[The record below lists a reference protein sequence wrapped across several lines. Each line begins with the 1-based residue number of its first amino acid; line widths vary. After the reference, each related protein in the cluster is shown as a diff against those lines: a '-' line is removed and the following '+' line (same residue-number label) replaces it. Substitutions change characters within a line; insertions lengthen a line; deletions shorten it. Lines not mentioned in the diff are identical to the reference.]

1 MNVPYNIPLST
12 AEFRLTIRG
21 SRFLSFCS
29 PVPDIAAAE
38 SILADRRKLHHDAT
52 HNCWAYRLGDPPSPI
67 ERSSDSG
74 EPSGTAGRSILNAL
88 RRANLTDAIIVV
100 SRWFGG
106 TKLGKGGLARA
117 YSDSTSGVISLL
129 NTEARIPLMKYTI
142 DCAYDLI
149 GIVEK
154 CAAAHNARITRAEYA
169 DSARI
174 HFEIPAAEAPAFLV
188 NLTDFT
194 SNRAKIMSDE

>member
-1 MNVPYNIPLST
+1 LNAPYNIPLST

-29 PVPDIAAAE
+29 PVTDIAAAE

-52 HNCWAYRLGDPPSPI
+52 HNCWAYRIGDPPSPI
-67 ERSSDSG
+67 ERSSDAG
-74 EPSGTAGRSILNAL
+74 EPSGTAGPPILNAL

-117 YSDSTSGVISLL
+117 YSDSASGVISLL
-129 NTEARIPLMKYTI
+129 NTETRIPLMKYTI
-142 DCAYDLI
+142 DCTYDLI

-154 CAAAHNARITRAEYA
+154 CAAVHNARITRTEYA

-174 HFEIPAAEAPAFLV
+174 HLEIPAAAAPAFLA
-188 NLTDFT
+188 NLTDLA
-194 SNRAKIMSDE
+194 SNRIRIINNE